1 MTTTGAEDTGDKKT
15 MQALVMTEIGK
26 LELHTL
32 PQPQPARPD
41 EVLIKVKAAGVCGSD
56 LHGYTGASGRRTPPL
71 IMGHEATG
79 QVLAVGDA
87 VTDLR
92 VGERVAVMPLVVQN
106 GTRRLMGMD
115 APGAYATHVVWPA
128 GRLFKLPGTLSYD
141 AGAFAE
147 PLAVALHAL
156 TVSRSLA
163 PAYETA
169 FVAGAGTIGL
179 LIAAALL
186 ESGVQTVIVSDVSD
200 ARLEVAKSVGAA
212 ATLNPAREDALGVV
226 REHTGGRGV
235 DVSFEAVG
243 LSPTVAQSALVVKD
257 RGVVVWVGNNQRHV
271 EVDMQAVVTR
281 ELRVLGSYG
290 MDDEDFSD
298 ALELLAAGR
307 IPTDTLIKRTV
318 PLRQGVGLFDDLLA
332 SPETI
337 KCLIHPDGE
346 A

>member
-1 MTTTGAEDTGDKKT
+1 MR
-15 MQALVMTEIGK
+15 ALVMTEIGK

-32 PQPQPARPD
+32 PLPQLERPD
-41 EVLIKVKAAGVCGSD
+41 EVLIRVKAAGVCGSD

-79 QVLAVGDA
+79 EVLAVG
-87 VTDLR
+87 DLR
-92 VGERVAVMPLVVQN
+92 VGERVAVMPLEVRE
-106 GTRRLMGMD
+106 GKRRLMGMD
-115 APGAYATHVVWPA
+115 APGAYATYVVWPA
-128 GRLFKLPGTLSYD
+128 GRLFKLPEALSYD
-141 AGAFAE
+141 AGALAE

-186 ESGVQTVIVSDVSD
+186 ESGVRTVIVSDISD
-200 ARLEVAKSVGAA
+200 ARLEVAKAVGVA
-212 ATLNPAREDALGVV
+212 ATLNPAREDALEVV

-243 LSPTVAQSALVVKD
+243 LSATVAQSALVVKD
-257 RGVVVWVGNNQRHV
+257 RGVVVWVGNNQRII

-281 ELRVLGSYG
+281 ELSVLGSYG
-290 MDDEDFSD
+290 MNDEDFVG

-307 IPTDTLIKRTV
+307 VPTDTLIKRAV
-318 PLRQGVGLFDDLLA
+318 PLRQGVGLFDELLA